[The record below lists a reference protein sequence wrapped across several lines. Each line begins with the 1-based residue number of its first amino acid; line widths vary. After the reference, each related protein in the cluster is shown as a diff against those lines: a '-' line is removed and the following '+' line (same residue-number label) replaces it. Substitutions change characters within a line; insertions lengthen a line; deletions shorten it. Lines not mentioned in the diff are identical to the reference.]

1 MSTSSKD
8 SYTAREAAQLIGRS
22 ERLVRQLA
30 ERGELV
36 VLSRDPLRLDGAS
49 VRAARAK
56 RKGKAAPGRPA
67 PEPLT
72 PEQLS
77 AVVRD
82 AVVSAV
88 SEILPRALES
98 RDRSEQLLRD
108 ELARTRAELEQI
120 RQQQLQQQ
128 KRRGFFGR

>member
-1 MSTSSKD
+1 VSDAKD

-36 VLSRDPLRLDGAS
+36 VVSRDPLKLQGAS

-56 RKGKAAPGRPA
+56 RKGKPGPGRPA
-67 PEPLT
+67 AEPIT

-77 AVVRD
+77 AVVKD
-82 AVVSAV
+82 AVISAV
-88 SEILPRALES
+88 AEILPRALES

-120 RQQQLQQQ
+120 RQQQQ
-128 KRRGFFGR
+128 KRRGFFSR